1 MDFYQNLRWPI
12 IIPKWFQPVIDL
24 GGISLYS
31 EFQTC
36 SSFKWLRYEHL
47 KIREKNTENRQT
59 GREETDR
66 PAREKSIIEAPLY
79 ATLIEP

>member
-1 MDFYQNLRWPI
+1 MTKSQI
-12 IIPKWFQPVIDL
+12 AAIIPKWFHPVIDL
-24 GGISLYS
+24 GVISLYS